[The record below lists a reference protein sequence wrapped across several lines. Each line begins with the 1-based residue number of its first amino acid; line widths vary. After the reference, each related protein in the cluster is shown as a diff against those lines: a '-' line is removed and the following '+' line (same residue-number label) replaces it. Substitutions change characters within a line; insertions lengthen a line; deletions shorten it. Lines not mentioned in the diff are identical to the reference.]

1 MNWIYIYFNFTGAL
15 KKNVLKIMMRI
26 SEQWKKINLEQMH
39 EKTCAIDKDYSF
51 FLWWLNFY
59 QVYEMNSLIFIKH
72 VPVVWIE
79 KKCKLIFISDDQ
91 YKYFIPII
99 SNVIMMCYDNLGFIF
114 KTSFRFTF
122 VFRKDTHIMNISCSE
137 IKIGF
142 NINVTLRK
150 IFTLLVYC
158 L

>member
-1 MNWIYIYFNFTGAL
+1 
-15 KKNVLKIMMRI
+15 MMRI

-51 FLWWLNFY
+51 FLWWLNFH

-79 KKCKLIFISDDQ
+79 KKCKLIFISDGQ

-99 SNVIMMCYDNLGFIF
+99 SNVIVMI
-114 KTSFRFTF
+114 
-122 VFRKDTHIMNISCSE
+122 
-137 IKIGF
+137 
-142 NINVTLRK
+142 
-150 IFTLLVYC
+150 
-158 L
+158 

>member
-1 MNWIYIYFNFTGAL
+1 
-15 KKNVLKIMMRI
+15 
-26 SEQWKKINLEQMH
+26 
-39 EKTCAIDKDYSF
+39 
-51 FLWWLNFY
+51 
-59 QVYEMNSLIFIKH
+59 MNSLIFIKH

-99 SNVIMMCYDNLGFIF
+99 SNVIMMCYDSSGFIF

-122 VFRKDTHIMNISCSE
+122 VFRKDTHIMNISCSG

-142 NINVTLRK
+142 NIQCDIKEDIHITGTLF
-150 IFTLLVYC
+150 ITILHNYC
-158 L
+158 LGLAVSTLCNTITVTTATDSSHTNA

>member
-15 KKNVLKIMMRI
+15 KKKLLTIIMRK
-26 SEQWKKINLEQMH
+26 ENLVQMH
-39 EKTCAIDKDYSF
+39 EKTCAIDEDYSF

-72 VPVVWIE
+72 VVWIE
-79 KKCKLIFISDDQ
+79 KKCKLIFISNDQ

-99 SNVIMMCYDNLGFIF
+99 SNVIMMCYDNLGFIV
-114 KTSFRFTF
+114 KTSLRFMF

-142 NINVTLRK
+142 NINVTLK
-150 IFTLLVYC
+150 KVFTLLVHVHC